1 MEVFR
6 LNFKQI
12 NELKELTDQELV
24 DYVLTLK
31 EDIPEMKV
39 QFLEGQD
46 NIQQDEY
53 EYTLQDIQKYLS
65 FNKENHIM
73 ICPTVDEREN
83 DIFQKIVFSTK
94 DKKDRFPSSKFLNLV
109 TGVVQNELLGISIF
123 VFGYYKITRKFSDF
137 RFINKNRV
145 QEQQELYLYNFE
157 NKTFDHINI
166 KEKNST
172 KVDDYNNRLEVVKYI
187 KKRLKKLDFLY
198 LEALDKILSY
208 KRKDNSKEAIFHY
221 LEEMKIFLTEAFPQG
236 MRVKKL
242 FFNITSE
249 EHEAII
255 VESQIILKEIEKLQH
270 ELSEIADD
278 TIFKTEEVRYF
289 TKVKKFFKTK
299 DEKSVQSKAG
309 FFVYKETEFPNAAE
323 IEKRNYLTDNPAN
336 ELQQIILID
345 DDLKLQEEIERIF
358 TSDELEIIDDL
369 VTNCPD
375 VTHFKLEF
383 FELVK
388 PKKLPNEKR
397 SQYSQ
402 YFYPTEESE

>member
-1 MEVFR
+1 MFC
-6 LNFKQI
+6 LFFKDI
-12 NELKELTDQELV
+12 NQLKELTDQELV

-65 FNKENHIM
+65 FNKEKHIM
-73 ICPTVDEREN
+73 ICPTVDEREH

-109 TGVVQNELLGISIF
+109 TGTVQNELLGISVF

-157 NKTFDHINI
+157 SKTFDHINV

-198 LEALDKILSY
+198 LEALDKILFY
-208 KRKDNSKEAIFHY
+208 KRKNNSKEDIFHY
-221 LEEMKIFLTEAFPQG
+221 LEDMKIFLTEAFPQG
-236 MRVKKL
+236 MLVKKL

-249 EHEAII
+249 EYEAIL
-255 VESQIILKEIEKLQH
+255 VESQNILKEIEKLQH

-278 TIFKTEEVRYF
+278 TIFKTEEVTYF

-309 FFVYKETEFPNAAE
+309 FFVYKEAEFPNAAE

-358 TSDELEIIDDL
+358 TSEELEIIDEL
-369 VTNCPD
+369 VSSSPD
-375 VTHFKLEF
+375 ITHFKLGF

-388 PKKLPNEKR
+388 PKKLPSEKR